1 MAVGFALTRNN
12 VTQALHLLLQAPVK
26 RLLKPAPSGPPLL
39 EVPQQ
44 KIRTTGHVFLMYAC
58 YMYTQDSCIVY
69 LPS

>member
-39 EVPQQ
+39 EVPQ
-44 KIRTTGHVFLMYAC
+44 L
-58 YMYTQDSCIVY
+58 
-69 LPS
+69 